1 MEAILLWLSLLLT
14 CLLFFVVATSFGIR
28 LAILEE
34 GEIVFKESQLCIK
47 KQNDPRQRPGMAWFP
62 DFKSCLFTFLDPLK
76 LDVPEEKSTASQQQQ
91 STSKNFTEEELE
103 EWLDSMIS

>member
-14 CLLFFVVATSFGIR
+14 CLLFFVVATSFGIW

-47 KQNDPRQRPGMAWFP
+47 KQNGPRQRPGMAWFP